1 MDKEIKKT
9 SSKVED
15 TTIDLEKLEELIISY
30 TQEVMEAHKYA
41 EILKDEDN
49 KKEEEITRV
58 YKLK

>member
-1 MDKEIKKT
+1 MDKEIKKI

-15 TTIDLEKLEELIISY
+15 TAIDLEKLEELIISY
-30 TQEVMEAHKYA
+30 TQEVMDAHIYT
-41 EILKDEDN
+41 EILKDEDK

>member
-30 TQEVMEAHKYA
+30 TQEVMDAHIYT
-41 EILKDEDN
+41 EILKDEDK

>member
-30 TQEVMEAHKYA
+30 TQEIIDAHEYA
-41 EILKDEDN
+41 EILKEKDN
-49 KKEEEITRV
+49 KKEEEITKI

>member
-15 TTIDLEKLEELIISY
+15 TAIDLEKLEELIISY
-30 TQEVMEAHKYA
+30 TQEVMDAHIYT
-41 EILKDEDN
+41 EILKDEDK

>member
-15 TTIDLEKLEELIISY
+15 TAIDLERLEELIISY
-30 TQEVMEAHKYA
+30 TQEVMDAHIYT
-41 EILKDEDN
+41 EILKDEDK
-49 KKEEEITRV
+49 KKEEEITKV